1 MAELMKIHATGIKD
15 GQKTARCDITISSPT
30 ELASL
35 TEIDGYVLMNGSIA
49 WDIANADLYGLKN
62 GTWYKQ
68 TDNS

>member
-1 MAELMKIHATGIKD
+1 MAEIMKIRATGIKD
-15 GQKTARCDITISSPT
+15 GQRTARCDICADQT
-30 ELASL
+30 ELANL
-35 TEIDGYVLMNGSIA
+35 TELEGYVLMNGSIA